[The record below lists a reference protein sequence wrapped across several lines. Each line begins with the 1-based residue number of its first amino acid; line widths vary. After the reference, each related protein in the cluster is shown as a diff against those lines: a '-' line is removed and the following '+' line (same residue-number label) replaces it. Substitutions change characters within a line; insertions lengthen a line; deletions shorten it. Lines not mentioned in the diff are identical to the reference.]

1 MLGLIKRKL
10 GKGGPPV
17 VGSCSFTGKIFVI
30 GLSGTGTRSLHYA
43 FRMLGIKSCHN
54 PLKPEYFD
62 EYQAL
67 LDIPVACR
75 FKLLDKLY
83 PGSRFIHTTRDLESW
98 LDNRSR
104 KPQDRRQIPFWM
116 MLNRMETYGRL
127 DFERE
132 AYIENHK
139 RWASE
144 IESYFDGRDDCL
156 HLNILGGEGWEKLC
170 PFLDAKLWED
180 CEFPKIKNFK
190 HKNK

>member
-1 MLGLIKRKL
+1 MKRRLK
-10 GKGGPPV
+10 KAGPPV
-17 VGSCSFTGKIFVI
+17 VGSCAFTGKIFVI

-54 PLKPEYFD
+54 PLKPECFD

-98 LDNRSR
+98 LENRSR
-104 KPQDRRQIPFWM
+104 KPSDRKEVSFWM
-116 MLNRMETYGRL
+116 KLNRMESYGRL

-132 AYIENHK
+132 AYIQVHK
-139 RWASE
+139 KWMSE
-144 IESYFDGRDDCL
+144 IQGYFHGRDDCL
-156 HLNILGGEGWEKLC
+156 HMDILGGEGWEKLC
-170 PFLDAKLWED
+170 PFLDAKLGKECD
-180 CEFPKIKNFK
+180 FPKIRKFK